1 MSYNNTAVRE
11 DEGDEEDE
19 GEITNTKHQT
29 PITNYQLPITN
40 YQTPKIHLSLTEP
53 YTRYV
58 SLYVCN

>member
-19 GEITNTKHQT
+19 GEITN
-29 PITNYQLPITN
+29 PNYQLPITN
-40 YQTPKIHLSLTEP
+40 YQLPKIHLSLTEP

-58 SLYVCN
+58 SLYVYN